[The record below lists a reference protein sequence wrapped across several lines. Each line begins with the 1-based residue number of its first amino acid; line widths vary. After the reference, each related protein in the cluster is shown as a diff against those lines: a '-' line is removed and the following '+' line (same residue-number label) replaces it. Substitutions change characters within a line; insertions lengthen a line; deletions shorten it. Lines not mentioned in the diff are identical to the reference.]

1 MNDGN
6 PLRTAL
12 RGPEVSVP
20 VSGGRLLA
28 SRDARLA
35 AGIVLIA
42 TALRLWF
49 STRLELVGDEAYYWL
64 WSRHLDFCYLDKGP
78 MIAWT
83 IRAGTT
89 LFGSAVFGVRF
100 FAVLAAAGTG
110 WGVFLLARRLFDER
124 AGLWAVVLAFVVPLF
139 AVGAT
144 LMTIDTLYVFFWTWA
159 ALAFWHAKDTDRL
172 WPWLWTGLLVGGGI
186 LSKYTAL
193 IELVSFTVFCLWS
206 SADRRHFRRPGFYL
220 MVGTALAFLLPA
232 LVWNIQ
238 HHWPTTRWLRQRG
251 ALDQAWHFSP
261 LEILAFIGGQA
272 GVISPLIFLGVLA
285 TAFWHRLTAPLPQR
299 EFRFALALFAPLF
312 LLYVLLSFQKAGQP
326 NWAAAAYIGGLILLA
341 RGWREASRQHRWG
354 RGLAVAALA
363 LALLETIILHDTAWL
378 HLPPGKDPLDRARGS
393 RDLAAAVARV
403 QRQTGARFV
412 VTNRY
417 MTTALMSFYLPGQ
430 PVAYVLPSTVVLNEI
445 QVWPGYRQTHP
456 NEDGLYLSDSE
467 SISDALPPDF
477 ARIDLLEKHDVFE
490 GERFIKRFYLYWCQR
505 TVDGVN
511 KDNRPSGQPAPVP

>member
-1 MNDGN
+1 MTREAG
-6 PLRTAL
+6 L
-12 RGPEVSVP
+12 V
-20 VSGGRLLA
+20 
-28 SRDARLA
+28 
-35 AGIVLIA
+35 AGIVLSV
-42 TALRLWF
+42 TVFRLWF

-78 MIAWT
+78 MIAWA
-83 IRAGTT
+83 IKAGTT
-89 LFGSAVFGVRF
+89 LFGSTVFGVRF

-110 WGVFLLARRLFDER
+110 WGVFLLARRLFDDR
-124 AGLWAVVLAFVVPLF
+124 AGLWAVVLALVVPLF

-193 IELVSFTVFCLWS
+193 IELVSFTLFCLWS
-206 SADRRHFRRPGFYL
+206 PADRRHLRRPGFYL
-220 MVGTALAFLLPA
+220 MVSVALAFLLPA
-232 LVWNIQ
+232 LAWNVE
-238 HHWPTTRWLRQRG
+238 HHWPTTRWLQHRG
-251 ALDQAWHFSP
+251 ALDQAWHLRP
-261 LEILAFIGGQA
+261 LEILTFIGAQA
-272 GVISPLIFLGVLA
+272 GVISPLIFVGVLA
-285 TAFWHRLTAPLPQR
+285 TAFWRRLTAPLPPR

-341 RGWREASRQHRWG
+341 RGWREALRQHRWAWG
-354 RGLAVAALA
+354 VAVAAVAVAALET
-363 LALLETIILHDTAWL
+363 LALHGTAWL

-403 QRQTGARFV
+403 QKQTGAHFV

-430 PVAYVLPSTVVLNEI
+430 PVAYVLPSPVVLNEI

-467 SISDALPPDF
+467 SVADVLPPDF
-477 ARIDLLEKHDVFE
+477 AQIVLLEKHDVVDD
-490 GERFIKRFYLYWCQR
+490 GRFIKRFYLYWCRR
-505 TVDGVN
+505 TAGGVDKGN
-511 KDNRPSGQPAPVP
+511 GPGGRPVPAP